1 MDDLHDWGTG
11 EAPKPPRSFPAD
23 TRPRWHVEPRTF
35 DELLQRAGRYADAT
49 RAHVEWGA
57 VTAWLMSGK
66 ADAVLAAANI
76 PSGAASLSVL
86 LTRKAIEHDAG
97 WPQISDLAVAPAI
110 YDLPEDAQ
118 AIARRMAVEVHA
130 LWEAAGRPNLDTRR
144 IKDAFRFLVACIRFG
159 SISPQRTIGD
169 VPQINS

>member
-1 MDDLHDWGTG
+1 
-11 EAPKPPRSFPAD
+11 
-23 TRPRWHVEPRTF
+23 
-35 DELLQRAGRYADAT
+35 
-49 RAHVEWGA
+49 
-57 VTAWLMSGK
+57 MSGK
-66 ADAVLAAANI
+66 VDEALAAANI

-97 WPQISDLAVAPAI
+97 WPQISDRAVTPAI

-118 AIARRMAVEVHA
+118 GIARRMAGDIHA

-159 SISPQRTIGD
+159 SIPPQRTIGD
-169 VPQINS
+169 VPPLHS